1 MDNGIGGTLPLS
13 LRPIIH
19 AFPDAAQDSMLTYP
33 EIDPIIFSLG
43 PLSVRWYGVMYLLGF
58 AATWWFAM
66 RRTATGLAPTRNRQE
81 VEDLV
86 FYGAM
91 GVILG
96 GRIGYIL
103 FYQFGQ
109 FLDNPLVLFRITQGG
124 MSFHGGLI
132 GVLLAMGL
140 FAHRI
145 RQPFF
150 AVMDLVAPLTPI
162 GLGLGRLGN
171 FINQELWGRV
181 ADVPWAMVFP
191 ADPLGLPRHPSQLYQ
206 FALEG
211 VLLFLLLQWFAR
223 KPRPQGLVSG
233 LFLSLYAIFRFSV
246 EFFREPDAHI
256 GFDVMGWMTRGQEL
270 CVPMLMAGVAICV
283 WSLQKNKTGEH

>member
-1 MDNGIGGTLPLS
+1 MPTSPLS
-13 LRPIIH
+13 TV
-19 AFPDAAQDSMLTYP
+19 ADDFMLAYP
-33 EIDPIIFSLG
+33 QIDPVIFSVG
-43 PLSVRWYGVMYLLGF
+43 PLAVRWYGVMYLLGF
-58 AATWWFAM
+58 LATGWLAL
-66 RRTATGLAPTRNRQE
+66 RRTEAGLAPTRNRQE

-103 FYQFGQ
+103 FYQFGA
-109 FLDNPLVLFRITQGG
+109 FLHNPLILFRITEGG

-132 GVLLAMGL
+132 GVLLALGL
-140 FAHRI
+140 YARKI

-181 ADVPWAMVFP
+181 TDVPWAMVFP
-191 ADPLGLPRHPSQLYQ
+191 ADPLALPRHPSQLYQ

-211 VLLFLLLQWFAR
+211 MLLFAILYWFSR
-223 KPRPQGLVSG
+223 KPRPLGLVSG
-233 LFLSLYAIFRFSV
+233 LFLVFYAIFRFSV
-246 EFFREPDAHI
+246 EFFRNPDAHI
-256 GFDVMGWMTRGQEL
+256 GYEWLGWMTRGQEL
-270 CVPMLMAGVAICV
+270 CIPMAIAGLAICA
-283 WSLQKNKTGEH
+283 WAIRQHPKESH